1 MTYLLTD
8 GLPHSVSV
16 NGVPFEVETDF
27 RLFIAFERDAFLE
40 RWHEREAYDT
50 LRKFYQGTIPD
61 DVNGALEAFLDF
73 YRRGRFEA
81 VDARGKPNYPTG
93 GRSANAYA
101 FDTDDR
107 RIYAAFLRQYGI
119 DLTAARLHWFTFRC
133 LLESLFDREF
143 REIVGYRLA
152 DTSRLD
158 KERRKEVQ
166 KLQRA
171 YEIRRPCPAGQEDAD
186 PFEARAASIRAKL
199 EKWRAGEVNV

>member
-27 RLFIAFERDAFLE
+27 RLFVAFERDAFLE

-50 LRKFYQGTIPD
+50 LRKFYQGAIPD

-107 RIYAAFLRQYGI
+107 RDLR
-119 DLTAARLHWFTFRC
+119 RLSPAVRNRP
-133 LLESLFDREF
+133 D
-143 REIVGYRLA
+143 
-152 DTSRLD
+152 
-158 KERRKEVQ
+158 RRK
-166 KLQRA
+166 
-171 YEIRRPCPAGQEDAD
+171 
-186 PFEARAASIRAKL
+186 AALVHIPVL
-199 EKWRAGEVNV
+199 AGEPI